1 MLKCKST
8 LPLKKLTSINPNR
21 LYFIKLDKDIIWDE
35 GQMKRDL
42 RELIGN

>member
-8 LPLKKLTSINPNR
+8 LHLKKLRSINPNR
-21 LYFIKLDKDIIWDE
+21 QYSIKLDKDIIWEE